1 MKFDNYHRRYL
12 VILSEAKDLMRHP
25 QILRF
30 AQDDNH
36 GCDHENLWSTSKMY
50 GVSFIPY
57 T

>member
-12 VILSEAKDLMRHP
+12 VILSEAK
-25 QILRF
+25 
-30 AQDDNH
+30 DDNH